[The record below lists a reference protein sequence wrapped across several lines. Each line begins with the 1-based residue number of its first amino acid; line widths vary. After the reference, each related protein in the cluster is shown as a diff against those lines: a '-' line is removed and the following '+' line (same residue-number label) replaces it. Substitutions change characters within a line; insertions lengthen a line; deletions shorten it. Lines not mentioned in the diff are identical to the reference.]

1 MVAALCVAAAT
12 AQERVSATEKG
23 SILVFPKVEIRY
35 NAAGDLIQDTFIQIS
50 NDFNEDVWVLLYFV
64 SETCTNVDNDI
75 TLSHNEPA
83 YWSAATGLPKGV
95 SPWGVLGQPYP
106 DPEGSTDLVA
116 RGYVFAIAINSAHQA
131 IRWNHLTGVATIV
144 NYANGDAWEYNAYA
158 FQAIAGNNNGEVIN
172 DNGTLYLNG
181 TMYDYGFNRLLLE
194 FIASGSTAFSG
205 GGQVVTHDTD
215 LTLMILSQDV
225 RQDYVGPYQTK
236 AKFEVW
242 NENETSFSGSE
253 YCFTKWDQSL
263 LSSKGGHFLVGNL
276 QTNRGRA
283 RIDGIASPVVCGP
296 ESAAYSLLGVAAKVL
311 SFSSGDVATAGT
323 NLVGVGTEG
332 ATIKYDLWSQP
343 EELKVQS
350 LGSGDLQTAPARP
363 ATR

>member
-23 SILVFPKVEIRY
+23 SILIFPKVEVRY

-50 NDFNEDVWVLLYFV
+50 NDFNEPRWILLYFV

-75 TLSHNEPA
+75 TLTQNEPA

-106 DPEGSTDLVA
+106 DPEGSTDLVS
-116 RGYVFAIAINSAHQA
+116 RGYVIAIAINSAHQPV
-131 IRWNHLTGVATIV
+131 RWNHLTGVATIV

-158 FQAIAGNNNGEVIN
+158 FQAIAGSNNGQVLNSTGE
-172 DNGTLYLNG
+172 LYLNG
-181 TMYDYGFNRLLLE
+181 SMYDYGFNRLVLE
-194 FIASGSTAFSG
+194 YIASGSTAFSG
-205 GGQVVTHDTD
+205 GGQVVTHDTE
-215 LTLMILSQDV
+215 LALMILDQDL
-225 RQDYVGPYQTK
+225 RQDYEGPFQTK
-236 AKFEVW
+236 ARFEIW

-263 LSSKGGHFLVGNL
+263 LSSKGRHFLVGNL

-283 RIDGIASPVVCGP
+283 RIDGIASPVVCGQG
-296 ESAAYSLLGVAAKVL
+296 SRAYSLLGVAAKIL
-311 SFSSGDVATAGT
+311 TFSSGDVATAGT
-323 NLVGVGTEG
+323 NLVGVGTES

-343 EELKVQS
+343 EELKAKMNGFGGLQS
-350 LGSGDLQTAPARP
+350 APVNTMPR
-363 ATR
+363 